1 MFSDEEFIKRCL
13 KNDSKAQEM
22 LYKHFAPKM
31 FGVCLRFAKNYSE
44 AEDLLQDGFVKVL
57 THLKDY
63 RNEGS
68 FEGWIRRTFV
78 NNAINFYRKNLKS
91 NQELDIDDVEI
102 PNTQELS
109 AIEKLSTNELLEIIH
124 ELPDGY
130 RIVFNLHVIEG
141 YSHKEIAKMLKI
153 KENTSKS
160 QLSRAKQVLQ
170 KRLIKTIKK

>member
-13 KNDSKAQEM
+13 KNDPKAQEM

-31 FGVCLRFAKNYSE
+31 FGVCLRFAKNYAE

-78 NNAINFYRKNLKS
+78 NNAINFYKKNLKS
-91 NQELDIDDVEI
+91 NQDLAIEDVEI

-109 AIEKLSTNELLEIIH
+109 AIEKLSTDELLNVIH

-141 YSHKEIAKMLKI
+141 YSHKEIGKMLKI
-153 KENTSKS
+153 TENTSKS

-170 KRLIKTIKK
+170 KRLIKTIKR